1 MVRVEQE
8 KTDGPEGAGQERN
21 GTSAGEGYR
30 HADPVVD
37 AALDWFVAF
46 QGGPPDDETLAAY
59 QLWRAA
65 DPRHAPAFDRL
76 AAMSGMPELHAATLA
91 TAPPSAVQASVP
103 PAPRPSAPYP
113 PASHPSAVPFP
124 RRRDVRSRPAPQ
136 RARRGARWGSLAA
149 AVFLAAIGLN
159 LYPELTLRWSADH
172 RTAAGERREIALP
185 DGSRLSLDTGSAVAL
200 DFAEGRR
207 SVRMLRGEGYFDVV
221 SDPSRPFRV
230 SGGFSTV
237 EVTGTAFAV
246 RADDSADAVVLER
259 GRVSVSPP
267 AALGGADRAVT
278 LAPGDRVTAD
288 ARGLSAVARAE
299 PGTALAWRE
308 GRYIFHQQPFAAVVD
323 NLRRYYPGLIVV
335 LDHRTDGERVSGN
348 YRLDDPAAALRSV
361 AAIAGVRMTTLPGGL
376 IIFG

>member
-1 MVRVEQE
+1 MEQE
-8 KTDGPEGAGQERN
+8 KTAGPEAAGSGGAGP
-21 GTSAGEGYR
+21 YR

-46 QGGPPDDETLAAY
+46 QGGASDGETLAAY
-59 QLWRAA
+59 RAWRESDA
-65 DPRHAPAFDRL
+65 RHAQAFDRL

-91 TAPPSAVQASVP
+91 ATTPPSAGGGPVS
-103 PAPRPSAPYP
+103 PAAL
-113 PASHPSAVPFP
+113 ATVVPFVHAQG
-124 RRRDVRSRPAPQ
+124 VRSRSPSR
-136 RARRGARWGSLAA
+136 RAGWGARWRSLAA
-149 AVFLAAIGLN
+149 AALLAVVGLN
-159 LYPELTLRWSADH
+159 LYPELMLRWTADH

-185 DGSRLSLDTGSAVAL
+185 DGSRLTLDTGSAVAL

-207 SVRMLRGEGYFDVV
+207 GVRMLRGEGYFDVI

-230 SGGFSTV
+230 TAGFSMV

-246 RADDSADAVVLER
+246 RADDAADSVVLER
-259 GRVSVSPP
+259 GRVSVSPLDEP
-267 AALGGADRAVT
+267 GRPVA
-278 LAPGDRVTAD
+278 LAPGDRVTAT
-288 ARGLSAVARAE
+288 ALGLSAVARTE
-299 PGTALAWRE
+299 PANALAWRE

-323 NLRRYYPGLIVV
+323 NLRRYYPGLILV

-376 IIFG
+376 IVFG